1 MGSIDK
7 DILSN
12 AKTDAKLQAETC
24 GADVGRYLLGT
35 DAGTVENSLPT
46 STISVSITGFGKIT
60 VDSSQEPADVV
71 EEFAYRAV
79 AKGHHIGFEE
89 MKQLMEYFCTR

>member
-1 MGSIDK
+1 MALRKFRSCFLVVSLGK
-7 DILSN
+7 VLS
-12 AKTDAKLQAETC
+12 K
-24 GADVGRYLLGT
+24 
-35 DAGTVENSLPT
+35 
-46 STISVSITGFGKIT
+46 IS

-79 AKGHHIGFEE
+79 AKGRHIGFEE